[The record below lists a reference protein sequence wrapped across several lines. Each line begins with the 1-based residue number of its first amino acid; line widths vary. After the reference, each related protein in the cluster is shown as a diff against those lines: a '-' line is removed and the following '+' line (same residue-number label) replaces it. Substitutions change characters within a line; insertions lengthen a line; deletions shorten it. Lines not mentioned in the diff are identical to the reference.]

1 MVLFSPRQQEQDVEV
16 GKEGGMKM
24 IVGFLDLNFCSNGS
38 DTNQA
43 NTAGR
48 VGRRLSPFNV
58 DKGAF

>member
-1 MVLFSPRQQEQDVEV
+1 MVLFSPRKQEEDVEV

-24 IVGFLDLNFCSNGS
+24 IVGFLHLHFCSNGS
-38 DTNQA
+38 DKA

-48 VGRRLSPFNV
+48 VGRRLSPLNV